1 MEQLLHFSTK
11 AHRDMAEERCS
22 LPLNKDPVPVDL
34 QHQEHD
40 YCSFPIPAAVNLS
53 LDQTEDLRK
62 EVEQLRKQV
71 EELSVRQRFCLG
83 RFAASDDDVRFYTR

>member
-11 AHRDMAEERCS
+11 AHRHMAEERCS
-22 LPLNKDPVPVDL
+22 PPLNKDPVPVDL

-62 EVEQLRKQV
+62 EVEQV
-71 EELSVRQRFCLG
+71 EELSVHQRFCLG